1 MNHAELEELVLALT
15 KLVQVQQGAMSAQR
29 VMLDSV
35 VSALS
40 GLPTFVEVVNQT
52 LTALEPHVR
61 SELEPESV
69 AAFES
74 TIAHFNQC
82 LDVTWRRELQPR

>member
-1 MNHAELEELVLALT
+1 MNQSEMEELVRALHQ
-15 KLVQVQQGAMSAQR
+15 LVAVQQGAMAAQR

-40 GLPTFVEVVNQT
+40 GMPTFLAVVNET

-61 SELEPESV
+61 NDLEVESLE
-69 AAFES
+69 AFDN
-74 TIAHFNQC
+74 TIVHFNNC
-82 LDVTWRRELQPR
+82 LDVMSRR